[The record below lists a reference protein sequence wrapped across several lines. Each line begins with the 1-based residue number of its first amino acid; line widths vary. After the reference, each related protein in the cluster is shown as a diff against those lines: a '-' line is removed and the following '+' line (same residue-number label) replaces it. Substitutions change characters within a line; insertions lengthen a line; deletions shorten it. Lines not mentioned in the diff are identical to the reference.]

1 MMRLSRLGLAA
12 ALAVALAAP
21 TARAAEPDRLLP
33 ADADTVMYVNVK
45 QLIESDI
52 VKKYALEQIKQALA
66 GQDAKKLLE
75 ELGLDPLKDVEKMWV
90 GTSGKD
96 ASDMKALVVVHGKFD
111 PDKLF
116 KAAEAATKKDGD
128 KFSMVKDGKNTT
140 MFKFQ
145 PDQGNPVYGTV
156 VDDTTVI
163 AGTDKKMIATALKQA
178 ADKKKSPI
186 TADLTAIVKK
196 MDEKSSMFVA
206 SVVKGKFD
214 AVKLP
219 GGGQLPIDLSG
230 LEKALPKTDTMS
242 IVIKVGA
249 DISLEVTFGMKD
261 DDAATDMGAALK
273 AIIDGVKPLGQLAAA
288 ADPRFKPLP
297 EVLKTI
303 KSDVKNKD
311 VTVSAKLTGDN
322 LGKMISPAD

>member
-1 MMRLSRLGLAA
+1 MMRLSRLGLATA
-12 ALAVALAAP
+12 FALALAAP
-21 TARAAEPDRLLP
+21 ARAADPDKLLP

-52 VKKYALEQIKQALA
+52 VKKYALEQLKQTLA
-66 GQDAKKLLE
+66 GGDAKKLLE
-75 ELGLDPLKDVEKMWV
+75 ELGLDPLKDIDKLWA

-96 ASDMKALVVVHGKFD
+96 ASDMKGLIVVHGKFD

-128 KFSMVKDGKNTT
+128 KFSMVKDGNTT

-145 PDQGNPVYGTV
+145 PDQGNPIYGTV

-178 ADKKKSPI
+178 EDKKKAPI
-186 TADLTAIVKK
+186 GADLTALVKK
-196 MDEKSSMFVA
+196 MDEKSSIFVV

-219 GGGQLPIDLSG
+219 AQLPIDLSG
-230 LEKALPKTDTMS
+230 LEKALPKTDSMS

-249 DISLEVTFGMKD
+249 DISLEVILGMKD
-261 DDAATDMGAALK
+261 DDAASDMGDAMAK
-273 AIIDGVKPLGQLAAA
+273 IIDGIKGLVPLLAAA
-288 ADPRFKPLP
+288 EPKAKPL
-297 EVLKTI
+297 VDVIKTV
-303 KSDVKNKD
+303 KSDVKKKD
-311 VTVSAKLTGDN
+311 VTITGKMTGEN
-322 LGKMISPAD
+322 LGKMINPGD